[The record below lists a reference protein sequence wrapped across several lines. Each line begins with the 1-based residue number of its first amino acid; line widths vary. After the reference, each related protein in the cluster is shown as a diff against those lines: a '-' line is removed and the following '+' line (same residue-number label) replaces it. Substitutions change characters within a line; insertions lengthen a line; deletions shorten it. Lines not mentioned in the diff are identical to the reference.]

1 MRIFRWIPLILVIFL
16 SGCSTTAPLFSEDHE
31 RWSLKDRW
39 AFQEANNRTISEWH
53 LRGKLSIKAGTKG
66 GSSTLRWSYADTAQN
81 IQLYGPLGGGR
92 VIVDVEPGQAI
103 LKDSKGQI
111 IEGLSAEE
119 VLYER
124 LGWHVPFDELA
135 WWSRGLPDIDSTEI
149 EIDNDGLLKRLE
161 HGIWEVEYLEYSR
174 VDSYV
179 LPRRLEIL
187 SKPGKIKTY
196 DNKGNYIGDQLR
208 LIVVIN
214 RWNDI
219 VEG

>member
-1 MRIFRWIPLILVIFL
+1 MLPFRWIALILVLIL
-16 SGCSTTAPLFSEDHE
+16 SGCTTAPPYLENREGLSAKE
-31 RWSLKDRW
+31 RWALQKT
-39 AFQEANNRTISEWH
+39 ANQAISKWQIK
-53 LRGKLSIKAGTKG
+53 GKLSVKAGKKG
-66 GSSTLRWSYADTAQN
+66 ETSTLRWSYADTVQN

-103 LKDSKGQI
+103 LKDSKGRF
-111 IEGLSAEE
+111 IEGINAEE

-135 WWSRGLPDIDSTEI
+135 WWSRGLPDVDSTGV
-149 EIDNDGLLKRLE
+149 EIDEDGLLKRLH

-174 VDSYV
+174 VDSFL
-179 LPRRLEIL
+179 LPRRLEII
-187 SKPGKIKTY
+187 SQPGKLKTY
-196 DNKGNYIGDQLR
+196 DRKGNYIGDQLR
-208 LIVVIN
+208 LIVIIS

>member
-1 MRIFRWIPLILVIFL
+1 MHLFRWTAFILVLILC
-16 SGCSTTAPLFSEDHE
+16 GCTTAPPYLEDREELTMKE
-31 RWSLKDRW
+31 RWALQKTTNQ
-39 AFQEANNRTISEWH
+39 AISEW
-53 LRGKLSIKAGTKG
+53 RIKGKLSVKAGAKG
-66 GSSTLRWSYADTAQN
+66 GSSTLQWSYADITQN

-103 LKDSKGQI
+103 LKDSKGQV
-111 IEGLSAEE
+111 IEGISAEE

-135 WWSRGLPDIDSTEI
+135 WWSRGLPNVDSTEI
-149 EIDNDGLLKRLE
+149 EIDEDGLLKRLH

-174 VDSYV
+174 VDSFL
-179 LPRRLEIL
+179 LPKRLEII
-187 SKPGKIKTY
+187 SEPGALKTY
-196 DNKGNYIGDQLR
+196 DRKGNYIGDQLR
-208 LIVVIN
+208 LIVVIS

>member
-1 MRIFRWIPLILVIFL
+1 MRTFRWIPFFLIVFL
-16 SGCSTTAPLFSEDHE
+16 SGCSTTAPLFPEE
-31 RWSLKDRW
+31 REGESAQDRW
-39 AFQEANNRTISEWH
+39 AFQKANNQTISKWR
-53 LRGKLSIKAGTKG
+53 LRGKLSVKAGTKG
-66 GSSTLRWSYADTAQN
+66 GASTLRWSYADTVQN

-111 IEGLSAEE
+111 IQGISAEE

-124 LGWHVPFDELA
+124 LGWQVPFNELTL
-135 WWSRGLPDIDSTEI
+135 WSRGLPGNDSTKI
-149 EIDNDGLLKRLE
+149 EIDQDGLLKRLE
-161 HGIWEVEYLEYSR
+161 HGIWEVEYHEYIR
-174 VDSYV
+174 VDSFV

-208 LIVVIN
+208 LIVIIN

-219 VEG
+219 VVG

>member
-1 MRIFRWIPLILVIFL
+1 MHLFRWIALVLVLIPY
-16 SGCSTTAPLFSEDHE
+16 GCTTAPLYLEDREGLTMKE
-31 RWSLKDRW
+31 RWALQK
-39 AFQEANNRTISEWH
+39 AANQAISEWQIK
-53 LRGKLSIKAGTKG
+53 GKLSVKAGTKG
-66 GSSTLRWSYADTAQN
+66 GASTLRWSYADTAQN

-103 LKDSKGQI
+103 LKDSKGQV
-111 IEGLSAEE
+111 IEGTSAQE

-135 WWSRGLPDIDSTEI
+135 WWSRGLPDVDSTEI
-149 EIDNDGLLKRLE
+149 EIDEDGLLRRLH

-174 VDSYV
+174 VDSFL
-179 LPRRLEIL
+179 LPKRLEII
-187 SKPGKIKTY
+187 SEPGKLKTY
-196 DNKGNYIGDQLR
+196 DRKGNYIGDQLR
-208 LIVVIN
+208 LIVIIS